1 MAMMAKMRSL
11 APAFILTVGG
21 LFVLFMVVSSSNV
34 MEALGVRTNNV
45 GSINGED
52 ISYNDFAKVVDQQL
66 EAQKKQTGKDVD
78 QDDMDQ
84 FRDQV
89 WESLVNETL
98 VEQQIKKYGITIS
111 NQEIRDI
118 ILGSN
123 PPQFLKQ
130 NFIDSTGKFNRSMYE
145 SALFNPQN
153 KDVLIQA
160 EDYVRQTRLR
170 EKLQS
175 MLGASITVSD
185 GEILNTF
192 INRNTK
198 IDAKYALVSLVKF
211 PDSTIEVTDE
221 DLKEYYN
228 NHLDNYEIK
237 PQRKLRYVLF
247 SNKPTTDDTNRIK
260 HELASIKVKL
270 LDGSLNFSDAADLY
284 SSIPISKDTLSISNY
299 PVTAADSIYKKKSGI
314 IGPVLIPEGYA
325 LYKVDG
331 TIPSNQVFVNAS
343 HILINQFG
351 SDEKNYEEAV
361 KIYKSLINGADFSK
375 TAKEKSGDRGS
386 ALKGGD
392 LGWFG
397 KGSMVPEFEKAA
409 FSGQVGVIQ
418 KPIKT
423 NYGYHIIKVNA
434 RTDKKYITEKIVEP
448 IKESPTTI
456 DANYNAAQDF
466 AYIAKKNDFESEA
479 KLMNYKINETQAF
492 PKNTVAIPGIGVSK
506 VLVDF
511 AFDSDL
517 NSIGDAYKV
526 KSGYVVPQVSE
537 VIKEGVQ
544 PFDQLKSRIK
554 PLVIREKKFEKALKV
569 AENIRAKIDGD
580 LDKASSIYPQAIID
594 TTGKFLAGNPVPKI
608 RNEFAFLEE
617 AKTLELNKISEPV
630 KGNNGYYLMK
640 VTYRTPF
647 DSSAFAVQK
656 NTIRNSLMSQKKS
669 TFFNDWIAELR
680 KNADVV
686 DKRYLFYNR

>member
-45 GSINGED
+45 GSINGQD
-52 ISYNDFAKVVDQQL
+52 ISYNDFAKTVDQQL

-111 NQEIRDI
+111 NQEIRNI
-118 ILGSN
+118 ILGNN

-175 MLGASITVSD
+175 MLAASITVSD

-192 INRNTK
+192 INRDTK
-198 IDAKYALVSLVKF
+198 IDVKYALVSLVQF
-211 PDSTIEVTDE
+211 PDSTIKVTDE

-237 PQRKLRYVLF
+237 PQRKLKYVLF
-247 SNKPTTDDTNRIK
+247 SNKPTADDTNRIK
-260 HELASIKVKL
+260 HELTSIKVKL
-270 LDGSLNFSDAADLY
+270 QDGSLKFSDAADLY

-299 PVTAADSIYKKKSGI
+299 PTQAADSLYKRKSGI
-314 IGPVLIPEGYA
+314 IGPVLTPEGYA

-331 TIPSNQVFVNAS
+331 TIPSKEVFVNAS
-343 HILINQFG
+343 HILVNQFG
-351 SDEKNYEEAV
+351 SDEKNYEEAM
-361 KIYKSLINGADFSK
+361 KIYKSLIGGADFSK
-375 TAKEKSGDRGS
+375 IAKEKSGDRGS
-386 ALKGGD
+386 ALKGGN

-397 KGSMVPEFEKAA
+397 KGAMVPEFEKAA
-409 FSGQVGVIQ
+409 FSGRVGVVQ
-418 KPIKT
+418 KPIKS

-434 RTDKKYITEKIVEP
+434 RTDQKYITEKIVEP

-466 AYIAKKNDFESEA
+466 AYIAKKNDFENEA
-479 KLMNYKINETQAF
+479 KLMNYKVNETPAF
-492 PKNTVAIPGIGVSK
+492 LKNAAAIPGIGVSK

-511 AFDSDL
+511 AFNNDL

-526 KSGYVVPQVSE
+526 KNGFMVPKVSE

-544 PFDQLKSRIK
+544 PFDQVKNRIK
-554 PLVIREKKFEKALKV
+554 PLVVREKKFEKALEI
-569 AENIRAKIDGD
+569 AENMRAKINGD
-580 LDKASSIYPQAIID
+580 LDKASSIYPKVEID
-594 TTGKFLAGNPVPKI
+594 TTGRFVAGNPVPKI
-608 RNEFAFLEE
+608 RNDFAFLEE
-617 AKTLELNKISEPV
+617 AKTLNLNKISDPV
-630 KGNNGYYLMK
+630 KGNRGYYLMK
-640 VTYRTPF
+640 VIYRTPF
-647 DSSAFAVQK
+647 DSSAYAVQK
-656 NTIRNSLMSQKKS
+656 NIIRNSLMSQQKS
-669 TFFNDWIAELR
+669 TFFNDWITELR
-680 KNADVV
+680 KNADIV